1 MLNLTSQPE
10 LRSGLRLHAASPE
23 SSAAAPSRSRPR
35 PRRPAAAVDE
45 ALVHAVVLALQVED
59 LEDVARGHEARHVRG
74 QRAPVLAPLDGA
86 AVALLGEALE
96 ARLATDVDDLL
107 GGHHVCK
114 GKEGGTNVTWAAY
127 LNDIP
132 LSKPNP
138 RGFKVLTVL
147 TTYKVL
153 RAASNLMNCVAQ
165 FQNFHN

>member
-1 MLNLTSQPE
+1 MVLNLTSQPE
-10 LRSGLRLHAASPE
+10 LRSGLRLHAASPG
-23 SSAAAPSRSRPR
+23 SSAAAAAARSRPR

-114 GKEGGTNVTWAAY
+114 EGEDWTNDNVGGKFECQTEQDSV
-127 LNDIP
+127 DKI
-132 LSKPNP
+132 
-138 RGFKVLTVL
+138 
-147 TTYKVL
+147 
-153 RAASNLMNCVAQ
+153 
-165 FQNFHN
+165 

>member
-1 MLNLTSQPE
+1 MVLNLTSQPE
-10 LRSGLRLHAASPE
+10 LRSGLRLHVASPG
-23 SSAAAPSRSRPR
+23 SAAAAARSRPR

-127 LNDIP
+127 LNDTP

-138 RGFKVLTVL
+138 RGFKVL